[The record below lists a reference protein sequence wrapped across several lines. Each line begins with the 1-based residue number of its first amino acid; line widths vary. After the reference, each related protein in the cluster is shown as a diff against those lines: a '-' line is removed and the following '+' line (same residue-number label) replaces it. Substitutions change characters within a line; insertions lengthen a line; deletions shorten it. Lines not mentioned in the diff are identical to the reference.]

1 VPTLTGQPRRPRVLI
16 ARVSPVAALGMREG
30 LAHDVEI
37 VGEEGRELAVEAVA
51 RSLAPDAIVLAR
63 ESEGS
68 HGLCNRIR
76 VAVPGAKV
84 ILWQESQMG
93 VMDPGAGVIRWVP
106 SGGVPDLLRE
116 LVDGDSKQLKE

>member
-1 VPTLTGQPRRPRVLI
+1 MPTLTGHARRPRVLI

-51 RSLAPDAIVLAR
+51 RSLAPDAVVLAH

-68 HGLCNRIR
+68 RGLCERIR
-76 VAVPGAKV
+76 VAVPRAKV

-93 VMDPGAGVIRWVP
+93 VMDPGAGTIRWVP
-106 SGGVPDLLRE
+106 AGGLPDLLAE
-116 LVDGDSKQLKE
+116 LVASYPKQLKE